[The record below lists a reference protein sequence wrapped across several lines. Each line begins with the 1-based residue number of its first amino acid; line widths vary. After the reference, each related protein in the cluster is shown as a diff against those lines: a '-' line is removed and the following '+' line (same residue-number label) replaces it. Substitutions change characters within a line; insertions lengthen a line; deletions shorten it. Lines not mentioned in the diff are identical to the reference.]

1 MKKSELKQLIRETI
15 EEVTMNEAPMTGAT
29 PYTFEQLNAL
39 IKKGV
44 MVFVDTVAVSGE
56 YHPVSKRGF
65 FKAESFETGKLAW
78 ACETPN
84 EGEMT
89 YPDSFKKIYV
99 SEMVKIV
106 NVK

>member
-1 MKKSELKQLIRETI
+1 MKKSELKQLLRETI
-15 EEVTMNEAPMTGAT
+15 EEVTMNEAPVTGAT

-44 MVFVDTVAVSGE
+44 MIFVDTQAVSGE

-89 YPDSFKKIYV
+89 YPDVFRNIYV
-99 SEMVKIV
+99 SEKVRVV
-106 NVK
+106 NTK